1 MCRLLV
7 RMMKQ
12 AGKLLSDIILHEKQY
27 ATKVITD
34 RYYRVIT
41 LFDRAT
47 VLIYEMAALIN
58 RFIKARIYSLV
69 N

>member
-1 MCRLLV
+1 
-7 RMMKQ
+7 MMKQ

-41 LFDRAT
+41 LFYRAT

-58 RFIKARIYSLV
+58 RFIKARIYSLI